1 MKVSVFGLGYVGMV
15 GAVCLARDGISVVG
29 VDVNPDKV
37 AMVTHGR
44 APLVE
49 PGLQD
54 LLEWAVKSGRLAA
67 TRSAYD
73 AVNLTNV
80 SFVAVGTPSQ
90 PDGSLDVS
98 LVLKVCDQIGAA
110 VAAKG
115 RQHLVVIRST
125 VSPGTT
131 GRCREIL
138 RKHSKKSL
146 ISIAFN
152 PEFLR
157 EGTAIKDYDTPA
169 YTIIGTSDPQAE
181 QILREIYANVR
192 ASIIVTTPRVAETIK
207 LVANAWHATK
217 VAFANEIGRLGN
229 TLQFDAGEVMNLLI
243 QDSKLNTS
251 SAYLR
256 PGFAFGGSCLPK
268 DLRALTYVARTENLE
283 LPLLSSLVPSN
294 QAHINAALAEILAT
308 EKRRLGLVGLA
319 FKPGTDD
326 LRESPALELAERL
339 IGKGRDLRIFD
350 PAVCEANLIGANRR
364 FMESK
369 LPHLSRLLVSS
380 AAELL
385 EHAELIVVTQHNAFI
400 EEAIAKSARH
410 IPTKHLCCSN
420 IRSFPLLSNNQ
431 KLGSIQTAV
440 VPQASGAMFNIT

>member
-54 LLEWAVKSGRLAA
+54 LLEWAVKSGRLEA

-73 AVNLTNV
+73 AVNSTDV